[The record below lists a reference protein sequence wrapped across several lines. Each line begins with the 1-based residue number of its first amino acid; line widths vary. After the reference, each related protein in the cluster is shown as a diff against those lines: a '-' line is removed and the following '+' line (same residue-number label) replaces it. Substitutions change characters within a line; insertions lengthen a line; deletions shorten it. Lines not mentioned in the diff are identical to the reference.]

1 MSGRRSAA
9 VERAIKLVD
18 NGMSLRKAA
27 IQSGCAVSSLTR
39 ARRAEGKPRRQAGR
53 KKGPA

>member
-18 NGMSLRKAA
+18 KGMSLREAA
-27 IQSGCAVSSLTR
+27 FKSGCALSSLTR
-39 ARRAEGKPRRQAGR
+39 ARRAEGKPRRPAGR
-53 KKGPA
+53 KPGPA

>member
-18 NGMSLRKAA
+18 KGMSLRDAA
-27 IQSGCAVSSLTR
+27 FKSGCALSSLTR
-39 ARRAEGKPRRQAGR
+39 ARRAEGKPRRPAGR
-53 KKGPA
+53 KPGPA